1 MVFDLTEEN
10 FIMYA
15 MKYYDNPYC
24 KGMTEFMDDI
34 KRFKYIKRL
43 LGKYHCGKGLKERL
57 ILNHII
63 VLNNLFGVE
72 AATKMLFFKTEE
84 RFWPQL
90 KTFLVFLNYMP
101 EKVVLSSTRTITDTD
116 IQVDLKIANILR
128 KV

>member
-1 MVFDLTEEN
+1 MVFELTEEN

-15 MKYYDNPYC
+15 MKHYDNPYC
-24 KGMTEFMDDI
+24 KGMVEFLDDI

-43 LGKYHCGKGLKERL
+43 LGKYHSDKGLKERL
-57 ILNHII
+57 IINHII
-63 VLNNLFGVE
+63 ILNNLFGVD

-101 EKVVLSSTRTITDTD
+101 EKIIISKDVVLIDSEIPLDNN
-116 IQVDLKIANILR
+116 IIEILR